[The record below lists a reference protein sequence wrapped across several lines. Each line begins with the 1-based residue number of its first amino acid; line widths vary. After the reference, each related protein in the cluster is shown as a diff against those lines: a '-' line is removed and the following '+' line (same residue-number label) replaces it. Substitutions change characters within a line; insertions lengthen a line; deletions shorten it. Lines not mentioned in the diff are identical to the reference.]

1 MTSEIGRKCG
11 DNMEQ
16 KRTNIRWYFAIAFF
30 IIGVIAYMDRSNI
43 SVIAGPMM
51 EDLNLTKTQFGLL
64 ASFFSLGYALMQV
77 PSGFLAEKF
86 GSKKML
92 TIALVWWSAFTILTG
107 VVKNHGL
114 LYAVRFLFGVGEA
127 PMYPSNA
134 VFNSFWFA
142 KGEKGRASSALLAG
156 SYFGPVIA
164 PVVTIA
170 IVNMFGWQAVFYIF
184 GAIGIVI
191 ALLWIVI
198 AKDLP
203 EQHKMVNE
211 AEKRYIMANRDIIK
225 IEKNNAPW
233 NIFLRR
239 FSFYALAAQYFVVQ
253 FVVSLFLIW
262 LPTYL
267 TEQYNVKL
275 TDPDM
280 AWAAGAPWIAMFLLI
295 LCGGA
300 ISDKLLQKGKSRFIA
315 RATIAVI
322 GFVVFCISL
331 FMSIQTNNLVV
342 NVLWLSLC
350 LGGIGIATGMSWAAA
365 TDLGRNFSGSVS
377 GWMNL
382 WGNIGALLSPLL
394 AGMLVDIVGW
404 TVTLELVIIPVIFAI
419 VMWFFVKPDQPL
431 IIEKDK
437 L

>member
-1 MTSEIGRKCG
+1 MTIKDWEKVGE
-11 DNMEQ
+11 NMDQ

-43 SVIAGPMM
+43 SIIAGPMM
-51 EDLNLTKTQFGLL
+51 EDLHLNKTQFGLL

-107 VVKNHGL
+107 VVKNHGM
-114 LYAVRFLFGVGEA
+114 LYAVRFLFGIGEA

-134 VFNSFWFA
+134 VFNTNWFA

-184 GAIGIVI
+184 GAIGFII
-191 ALLWIVI
+191 AILWMVI

-211 AEKRYIMANRDIIK
+211 AEKSYIMENRDIIK
-225 IEKNNAPW
+225 TEKSNAPW
-233 NIFLRR
+233 NIFLKR

-275 TDPDM
+275 TDADM

-300 ISDKLLQKGKSRFIA
+300 ISDKLLQSGMSRFIA
-315 RATIAVI
+315 RASIAI
-322 GFVVFCISL
+322 TGFVVFCISL
-331 FMSIQTNNLVV
+331 FMSIQTDNLVT
-342 NVLWLSLC
+342 NVIWLSLC

-394 AGMLVDIVGW
+394 AGMMVDIVGW
-404 TVTLELVIIPVIFAI
+404 TVTLELVIIPVVFAI
-419 VMWFFVKPDQPL
+419 IMWFFVKPDQPL
-431 IIEKDK
+431 IVEKED

>member
-1 MTSEIGRKCG
+1 MTIKDWEKVGE
-11 DNMEQ
+11 NMDQ

-43 SVIAGPMM
+43 SIIAGPMM
-51 EDLNLTKTQFGLL
+51 EDLHLNKTQFGLL

-107 VVKNHGL
+107 VVKNHGM
-114 LYAVRFLFGVGEA
+114 LYAVRFLFGIGEA

-134 VFNSFWFA
+134 VFNTNWFA

-184 GAIGIVI
+184 GAIGFII
-191 ALLWIVI
+191 AILWMVI

-211 AEKRYIMANRDIIK
+211 AEKSYIMENRDIIK
-225 IEKNNAPW
+225 TEKSNAPW
-233 NIFLRR
+233 NIFLKR

-267 TEQYNVKL
+267 MEQYNVKL

-300 ISDKLLQKGKSRFIA
+300 ISDKLLQSGMSRFIA
-315 RATIAVI
+315 RASIAI
-322 GFVVFCISL
+322 TGFVVFCISL
-331 FMSIQTNNLVV
+331 FMSIQTDNLVT
-342 NVLWLSLC
+342 NVIWLSLC

-394 AGMLVDIVGW
+394 AGMMVDIVGW
-404 TVTLELVIIPVIFAI
+404 TVTLELVIIPVVFAI
-419 VMWFFVKPDQPL
+419 IMWFFVKPDQPL
-431 IIEKDK
+431 IVEKED

>member
-1 MTSEIGRKCG
+1 
-11 DNMEQ
+11 MEE
-16 KRTNIRWYFAIAFF
+16 KRSNIRWYFAIAFF

-43 SVIAGPMM
+43 SIIAGPMM
-51 EDLNLTKTQFGLL
+51 EDLHMNKTQFGLL

-107 VVKNHGL
+107 VVKNHGV

-134 VFNSFWFA
+134 VFNSFWFS
-142 KGEKGRASSALLAG
+142 KGEKGRASSVLLAG

-184 GAIGIVI
+184 GAVGILISILWVI
-191 ALLWIVI
+191 I

-211 AEKRYIMANRDIIK
+211 AEKRFIVENRDVIK
-225 IEKNNAPW
+225 TEKSNAPW
-233 NIFLRR
+233 KLFFKR
-239 FSFYALAAQYFVVQ
+239 FSFYAIAAQYFVVQ

-267 TEQYNVKL
+267 SEQYHVKL
-275 TDPDM
+275 SDPDM
-280 AWAAGAPWIAMFLLI
+280 AWAAGSPWIAMFILI
-295 LCGGA
+295 LFGGA
-300 ISDKLLQKGKSRFIA
+300 ISDKLLQSGKSRFVA
-315 RATIAVI
+315 RASIAII
-322 GFVVFCISL
+322 GFIIFSISL
-331 FMSIQTNNLVV
+331 FMSIQTDSLVV
-342 NVLWLSLC
+342 NVFWLSLC

-394 AGMLVDIVGW
+394 AGMMVDVVGW
-404 TVTLELVIIPVIFAI
+404 TMTLELVIIPVIFAI
-419 VMWFFVKPDQPL
+419 IMWFFVSPDKPLL
-431 IIEKDK
+431 IDKKD

>member
-1 MTSEIGRKCG
+1 
-11 DNMEQ
+11 MEQ
-16 KRTNIRWYFAIAFF
+16 KRSNVRWYFAIAFF

-43 SVIAGPMM
+43 SIIAGPMM
-51 EDLNLTKTQFGLL
+51 EDLHLTKTQFGLL

-114 LYAVRFLFGVGEA
+114 LYAVRFLFGIGEA

-142 KGEKGRASSALLAG
+142 KGEKGRASSVLLAG

-184 GAIGIVI
+184 GVIGLLISVLWVI
-191 ALLWIVI
+191 IS
-198 AKDLP
+198 KDLP

-211 AEKRYIMANRDIIK
+211 AERQYILENRDVIK
-225 IEKNNAPW
+225 TEKANAPW
-233 NIFLRR
+233 NLFLKR

-267 TEQYNVKL
+267 TEQYHVKL
-275 TDPDM
+275 SDPDM
-280 AWAAGAPWIAMFLLI
+280 AWAAGAPWIAMFILI
-295 LCGGA
+295 LLGGA
-300 ISDKLLQKGKSRFIA
+300 ISDKLLQSGKSRFVA
-315 RATIAVI
+315 RASIAII
-322 GFVVFCISL
+322 GFLVFCISL
-331 FMSIQTNNLVV
+331 FMSIQTDSLVV
-342 NVLWLSLC
+342 NVFWLSLC

-394 AGMLVDIVGW
+394 AGMMVDIVGW

-419 VMWFFVKPDQPL
+419 IMWFFVQPDKPL
-431 IIEKDK
+431 LIEKED

>member
-1 MTSEIGRKCG
+1 
-11 DNMEQ
+11 
-16 KRTNIRWYFAIAFF
+16 
-30 IIGVIAYMDRSNI
+30 
-43 SVIAGPMM
+43 M
-51 EDLNLTKTQFGLL
+51 EDLHMNKTQFGLL

-107 VVKNHGL
+107 VVKNHGV

-134 VFNSFWFA
+134 VFNSFWFS
-142 KGEKGRASSALLAG
+142 KGEKGRASSVLLAG

-184 GAIGIVI
+184 GAVGILISILWVI
-191 ALLWIVI
+191 I

-211 AEKRYIMANRDIIK
+211 AEKRFIVENRDVIK
-225 IEKNNAPW
+225 TEKSNAPW
-233 NIFLRR
+233 KLFFKR
-239 FSFYALAAQYFVVQ
+239 FSFYAIAAQYFVVQ

-267 TEQYNVKL
+267 SEQYHVKL
-275 TDPDM
+275 SDPDM
-280 AWAAGAPWIAMFLLI
+280 AWAAGSPWIAMFILI
-295 LCGGA
+295 LFGGA
-300 ISDKLLQKGKSRFIA
+300 ISDKLLQSGKSRFVA
-315 RATIAVI
+315 RASIAII
-322 GFVVFCISL
+322 GFIIFSISL
-331 FMSIQTNNLVV
+331 FMSIQTDSLVV
-342 NVLWLSLC
+342 NVFWLSLC

-394 AGMLVDIVGW
+394 AGMMVDVVGW
-404 TVTLELVIIPVIFAI
+404 TMTLELVIIPVIFAI
-419 VMWFFVKPDQPL
+419 IMWFFVSPDKPLL
-431 IIEKDK
+431 IDKKD